1 MSLQS
6 LHDAARDGD
15 IDAVTDLLKAGADP
29 NALDEPNDCSPLCFA
44 MMNDHVEVMQVL
56 LENGADPNVLV
67 HGCSVLTYVSGVIGE
82 LGWAKDVS
90 KVVELLLKHKAD
102 PNLPDDDGT
111 TPLHEAARLGDI
123 ETAIRL
129 LEFNAKIDAQDKNG
143 RTPLHKA
150 AISGHGDTVDFLLDA
165 GADPTV
171 QDKDGRTARDVADAN
186 VCIP

>member
-29 NALDEPNDCSPLCFA
+29 NALDEPNRSPPLCFA
-44 MMNDHVEVMQVL
+44 MMNDHVEVMKVL

-67 HGCSVLTYVSGVIGE
+67 HGCSVLVYVSGVIGE
-82 LGWAKDVS
+82 LCWARDVS
-90 KVVELLLKHKAD
+90 KVVELLLEHKAD

-111 TPLHEAARLGDI
+111 TPLHEAARRGDT

-129 LEFNAKIDAQDKNG
+129 LEFGAKIDAQDKNG

-150 AISGHGDTVDFLLDA
+150 AVNSHGDTVDLLLDA
-165 GADPTV
+165 GADPT
-171 QDKDGRTARDVADAN
+171 
-186 VCIP
+186 IP